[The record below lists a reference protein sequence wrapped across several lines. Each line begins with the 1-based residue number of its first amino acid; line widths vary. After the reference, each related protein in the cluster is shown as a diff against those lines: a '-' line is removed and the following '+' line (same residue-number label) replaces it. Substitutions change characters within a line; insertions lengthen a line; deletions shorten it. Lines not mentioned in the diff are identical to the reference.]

1 MNKNCKKNRITKCNK
16 CDISCNQK
24 PLIENLRKLDI
35 MFLGISAKIKEKE
48 DEMPLSENTNSGKL
62 IKMIEERLL
71 EENNNL
77 LCYRSNMVKCVPLNE
92 KGKIRYPDNL
102 EIENC
107 IENLVYELNIVKPKV
122 VVFLGRLVEKH
133 LKKKIMELG
142 YNVITIYHP
151 SYIYVYRKKEIE
163 KYVEESSKNILKYV

>member
-1 MNKNCKKNRITKCNK
+1 MNKNCKESKIIKCNK

-24 PLIENLRKLDI
+24 PLVNNMRESDI

-92 KGKIRYPDNL
+92 EGKIRYPDNL

-107 IENLVYELNIVKPKV
+107 IENLEYELNIVNPKV
-122 VVFLGRLVEKH
+122 VVFLGRLVEKY
-133 LKKKIMELG
+133 LKKKIIELG

>member
-1 MNKNCKKNRITKCNK
+1 MNKNCKESKIIKCNK
-16 CDISCNQK
+16 CSISCNQK
-24 PLIENLRKLDI
+24 PLVENRRKADI

-71 EENNNL
+71 EKNNNL
-77 LCYRSNMVKCVPLNE
+77 LCYKSNMVKCVPLNE
-92 KGKIRYPDNL
+92 KGKIRYPDSF

-107 IENLVYELNIVKPKV
+107 IENLEYELNIVNPKV
-122 VVFLGRLVEKH
+122 VVFLGRLVEKY

-142 YNVITIYHP
+142 YNTITIYHP
-151 SYIYVYRKKEIE
+151 SYIYVYRKKGIE

>member
-1 MNKNCKKNRITKCNK
+1 MNKNCKESKITKCNK
-16 CDISCNQK
+16 CGISCNQK
-24 PLIENLRKLDI
+24 PLVDNMRKSDI

-107 IENLVYELNIVKPKV
+107 IENLEYELNIVNPKV

-133 LKKKIMELG
+133 LKKKIMEFG
-142 YNVITIYHP
+142 YNTITIYHP
-151 SYIYVYRKKEIE
+151 SYIYMYRKKEIE